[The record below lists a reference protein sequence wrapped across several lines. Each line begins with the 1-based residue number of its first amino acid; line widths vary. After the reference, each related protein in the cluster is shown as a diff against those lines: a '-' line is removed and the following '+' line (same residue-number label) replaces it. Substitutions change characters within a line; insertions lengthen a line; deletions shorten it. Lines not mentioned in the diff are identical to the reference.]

1 MLQLK
6 QVKQKL
12 GLEVQ
17 RERHNAQVMEQ
28 EAITARKQT
37 EELAKEL
44 RIAQEAQTNLRDQL
58 KTEQTK
64 NITLYQEN
72 VEIKAAELRTQN
84 SCIELQTRAKL
95 AEERAAM
102 VEQMKDKELAIAE
115 GKIKLEAERMMESE
129 RSQVDRRTATYHLQ
143 YQNELGLLKNKI
155 RNSYAYGESLPA
167 PAPRQGQV
175 FLLDDS
181 VSDSKASWAERGD
194 ADRLIQTYKTR
205 LEEAAGNI
213 ERLKRMV
220 VEYRS
225 KAEAVDS
232 DERLSAA
239 LEDHKAALNEQKAA
253 SDKKIID
260 LRSEVLRA
268 KSVTDQIS
276 AEYAQ
281 KEQVSIETIAGLRL
295 EIASLKQ
302 ELIEVY
308 DILTLQSIFH

>member
-1 MLQLK
+1 
-6 QVKQKL
+6 
-12 GLEVQ
+12 
-17 RERHNAQVMEQ
+17 
-28 EAITARKQT
+28 
-37 EELAKEL
+37 
-44 RIAQEAQTNLRDQL
+44 
-58 KTEQTK
+58 
-64 NITLYQEN
+64 
-72 VEIKAAELRTQN
+72 
-84 SCIELQTRAKL
+84 
-95 AEERAAM
+95 
-102 VEQMKDKELAIAE
+102 
-115 GKIKLEAERMMESE
+115 
-129 RSQVDRRTATYHLQ
+129 
-143 YQNELGLLKNKI
+143 
-155 RNSYAYGESLPA
+155 
-167 PAPRQGQV
+167 
-175 FLLDDS
+175 
-181 VSDSKASWAERGD
+181 
-194 ADRLIQTYKTR
+194 
-205 LEEAAGNI
+205 
-213 ERLKRMV
+213 MV